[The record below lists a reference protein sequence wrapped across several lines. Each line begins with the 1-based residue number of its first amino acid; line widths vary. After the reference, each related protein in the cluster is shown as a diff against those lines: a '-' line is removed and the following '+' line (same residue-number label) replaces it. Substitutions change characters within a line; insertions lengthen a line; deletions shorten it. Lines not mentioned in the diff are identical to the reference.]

1 MSNYKAPVTDLRFVL
16 HDVLKAESL
25 FAAMGLED
33 ASADVID
40 AVLEEAGRFSASV
53 LAPLNAVG
61 DEAGCTLDKATG
73 EVTTAPGFREAYA
86 QFVEGGW
93 TGLTAAPE
101 FGGQGMPETLGMAL
115 SEMVSSANLAWSLFP
130 MLSHGAVE
138 ALKHYGQDW
147 QKEAFLKPLVAGH
160 WTGTMCLTEPHAGTD
175 LGLIKTRAEP
185 NADGSH
191 SITGTKIFITAGE
204 HDLSEN
210 IIHLV
215 LAKLPDAPPGPKGIS
230 LFVTPK
236 YKVGR
241 DGAMGER
248 NALRCGALEHKM
260 GIHGSS
266 TCVMNFDGAQGYLVG
281 QPHKGL
287 QAMFVMM
294 NSARLGVGIQG
305 LAQSERAWQGALAYA
320 RERLQSRAPGGA
332 QLPDKPA
339 DPIIAQPDV
348 RRMLL
353 SIKSLTEGGRLLAAH
368 AYTQLDA
375 AQNAGDAQA
384 RADAETLVSFL
395 TPIVKACLTEW
406 SIECTYNAQQ
416 CFGGH
421 GYIAEHGM
429 EQLARDARITTLYEG
444 TTGIQALDLIGRKTA
459 VSQGAG
465 LKLFLA
471 EIEAFIAANAGN
483 PAVAEFLP
491 VLGAKAQEWGKL
503 TMNVLQRAAAN
514 PDELGAASWDY
525 LFYSGYVALAYWW
538 ARAVAATQSSSHTD
552 DFKQAKLETARFY
565 YARILPRT
573 LAHAGSMESGA
584 EPLMAMDATRFGE

>member
-1 MSNYKAPVTDLRFVL
+1 
-16 HDVLKAESL
+16 
-25 FAAMGLED
+25 
-33 ASADVID
+33 
-40 AVLEEAGRFSASV
+40 
-53 LAPLNAVG
+53 
-61 DEAGCTLDKATG
+61 
-73 EVTTAPGFREAYA
+73 
-86 QFVEGGW
+86 
-93 TGLTAAPE
+93 
-101 FGGQGMPETLGMAL
+101 
-115 SEMVSSANLAWSLFP
+115 
-130 MLSHGAVE
+130 
-138 ALKHYGQDW
+138 
-147 QKEAFLKPLVAGH
+147 
-160 WTGTMCLTEPHAGTD
+160 MCLTEPHAGTD
-175 LGLIKTRAEP
+175 LGLLKTRAEP
-185 NADGSH
+185 NADGSYA
-191 SITGTKIFITAGE
+191 ITGTKIFITAGE

-210 IIHLV
+210 IVHLV

-305 LAQSERAWQGALAYA
+305 LAQSERAYQGALAYA
-320 RERLQSRAPGGA
+320 RERLQSRAPKGP
-332 QLPDKPA
+332 QLADKPA

-353 SIKSLTEGGRLLAAH
+353 SIKALTEGGRLLAAH

-375 AQNAGDAQA
+375 AQSAGDAQV

-406 SIECTYNAQQ
+406 SIESTYNAQQ

-459 VSQGAG
+459 MSQGAG

-483 PAVAEFLP
+483 AAVTEFLP
-491 VLGAKAQEWGKL
+491 VLGARAREWGQL
-503 TMNVLQRAAAN
+503 TSAVLQRAAAN
-514 PDELGAASWDY
+514 PEELGAASWDY

-538 ARAVAATQSSSHTD
+538 ARAVAAAQESTHPQA
-552 DFKQAKLETARFY
+552 FRQAKLETAHFY

-573 LAHAGSMESGA
+573 LAHAASIESGA
-584 EPLMAMDATRFGE
+584 EPLMAMDAARFGE